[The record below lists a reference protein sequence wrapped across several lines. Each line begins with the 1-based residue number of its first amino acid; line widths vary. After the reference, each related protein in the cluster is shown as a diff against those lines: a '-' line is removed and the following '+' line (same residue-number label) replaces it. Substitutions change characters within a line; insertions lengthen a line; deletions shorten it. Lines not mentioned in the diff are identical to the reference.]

1 MATQKLQIAR
11 LYKDFDMLFTN
22 NALSGDVNKKLD
34 INAVKQALMNLIL
47 TKPYERPFHPELGS
61 SIYKMLFEPM
71 RPGLEMSIERAL
83 EQQILNYEP
92 RVSVLGIDVWPD
104 YDHNCYEVSI
114 RFLIQGI
121 NEPQDLT
128 VNLTRLR

>member
-71 RPGLEMSIERAL
+71 RPGVETSIARAI

-92 RVSVLGIDVWPD
+92 RVSVLNIDVRPD
-104 YDHNCYEVSI
+104 YDHNAYEVTI

-121 NEPQDLT
+121 NEPADLT